1 MIGDV
6 IKDLR
11 KERGWTQSQL
21 GEKIGVK
28 KAAVQKYES
37 GVVINIKQDTL
48 NKLAEAFDMTAGML
62 VAMGNETALRKEVS
76 LIEEI
81 ECLYGSKSVELLSY
95 FVDLSDINK
104 QRVLDVAQV
113 LKTVQDSSNHLK
125 QQKK

>member
-6 IKDLR
+6 IKELR

-37 GVVINIKQDTL
+37 GVVKNIKQDTL

-62 VAMGNETALRKEVS
+62 VAMGNETALHEEIIV
-76 LIEEI
+76 IEEI
-81 ECLYGSKSVELLSY
+81 KCLYGNESVELLSV
-95 FVDLSDINK
+95 FTELSTVHQQKVIEVAK
-104 QRVLDVAQV
+104 LLKVVQR
-113 LKTVQDSSNHLK
+113 TENHL
-125 QQKK
+125 